1 MNAPRRDSSLVAVNA
16 SNMNRVVIALGGNAI
31 AGEQGAD
38 PAAQQAAVEAAAD
51 QIAVLVA
58 AGREVVVTHGNGPQV
73 GNLLLKNDLARDV
86 VPPVPLDWCVAQTQ
100 ASLGFLLV
108 TALEAALRRR
118 DAERIVT
125 TVVTRVLVGADD
137 PAWSCP
143 TKPIGRFVPAAEA
156 RERIAAGETWEERG
170 ERGWRRMVAS
180 PEPLEILDRRA
191 VEHLVEARAVVV
203 AGGGGGIPM
212 VREDGTLRGVEA
224 VLDKDLTGA
233 LLARTVGAGCFV
245 VATDVDAAA
254 IRFGTPQVEW
264 LGATTPRRMRAL
276 QAEGH
281 FASGSMGPKV
291 EAALRFVE
299 QGGRRA
305 VITSL
310 GRLCEGVDGTAGTVI
325 EPEE

>member
-1 MNAPRRDSSLVAVNA
+1 
-16 SNMNRVVIALGGNAI
+16 MNRVVIALGGNAI
-31 AGEQGAD
+31 AGEGGAD

-51 QIAVLVA
+51 QIAALVA
-58 AGREVVVTHGNGPQV
+58 VGREVVVTHGNGPQV

-118 DAERIVT
+118 DAERLVAA
-125 TVVTRVLVGADD
+125 VVTRVRVAADD
-137 PAWSCP
+137 PAWVHP
-143 TKPIGRFVPAAEA
+143 TKPIGRYVPAAEA
-156 RERIAAGETWEERG
+156 RQRIAAGETWEDRG
-170 ERGWRRMVAS
+170 ERGWRRVVAS
-180 PEPLEILDRRA
+180 PDPLEILDRQA
-191 VEHLVEARAVVV
+191 VEQLVAAHAVVV

-212 VREDGTLRGVEA
+212 VREDGSLRGVEA

-245 VATDVDAAA
+245 VATDVEAAA
-254 IRFGTPQVEW
+254 IRFGTPEEEW
-264 LGATTPRRMRAL
+264 LGATTPERLRAL

-299 QGGRRA
+299 QGGARA

-310 GRLCEGVDGTAGTVI
+310 DRLREGVDGTAGTVI